1 MAFSGVYSSVKSGSS
16 ASTDL
21 DCVRGLAA
29 LSVYLS
35 HIRLFFYPQF
45 RDLAATG
52 VILDGFYLVT
62 KLGHAAVMIF
72 FVLSG
77 YLVGGS
83 VLKDMFVG
91 QWHWKDYLLKRGTR
105 LYVVLVPALLLTA
118 FWDTT
123 TGHFLASF
131 SAHAGDAPV
140 GTTLITSRVGTSA
153 FVCNLLFLQTIFS
166 PPYGSNEA
174 LWSLSWE
181 WWYYILF
188 PCCLMV
194 AKSTSRMAYG
204 VLVVLIV
211 LLIGWHITLY
221 FTIWVM
227 GATIGLWPN
236 RWRDRLSIPAAL
248 FGMAGALIVAA
259 LVETR
264 TTSQCVNIAV
274 DFGVGLITTLL
285 IGALLNGTRKNVP
298 VVYSRI
304 SYGLAAL
311 SYTLYVVHV
320 PFLLFL
326 RAAFVRTP
334 LDPGLASMPVLLS
347 ILGLGLSYASAVWW
361 ATEARTDQVR
371 GTIGRALG
379 VARAPGEL
387 RAT

>member
-1 MAFSGVYSSVKSGSS
+1 
-16 ASTDL
+16 
-21 DCVRGLAA
+21 
-29 LSVYLS
+29 VYLS

-45 RDLAATG
+45 RDLAAAG

-83 VLKDMFVG
+83 VLKDMVAG
-91 QWHWKDYLLKRGTR
+91 RWHWKDYLLKRGTR

-140 GTTLITSRVGTSA
+140 GTTLITSRVGMPA
-153 FVCNLLFLQTIFS
+153 FICNLFFLQTIVS
-166 PPYGSNEA
+166 PPYGSNVA

-188 PCCLMV
+188 PSCLM
-194 AKSTSRMAYG
+194 AIKSTRRMAYG

-211 LLIGWHITLY
+211 AFVGWQIALY
-221 FTIWVM
+221 YAIWLM
-227 GATIGLWPN
+227 GATVGLWPD
-236 RWRDRLSIPAAL
+236 RWRDRLSIPAFL
-248 FGMAGALIVAA
+248 SGIAGVLMVAA
-259 LVETR
+259 LVEAKI
-264 TTSQCVNIAV
+264 TSHGANIAV
-274 DFGVGLITTLL
+274 DFGVGVMATVL
-285 IGALLNGTRKNVP
+285 IGALLKDQRKIVP
-298 VVYSRI
+298 GVYSRI
-304 SYGLAAL
+304 SHRLATL

-326 RAAFVRTP
+326 RAAFVRKA
-334 LDPGLASMPVLLS
+334 LDPGVASLPAFL
-347 ILGLGLSYASAVWW
+347 IIFGLGLSYAFVVWW
-361 ATEARTDQVR
+361 ATEARTDRVR
-371 GTIGRALG
+371 ETISRAFG
-379 VARAPGEL
+379 VARAQGEL